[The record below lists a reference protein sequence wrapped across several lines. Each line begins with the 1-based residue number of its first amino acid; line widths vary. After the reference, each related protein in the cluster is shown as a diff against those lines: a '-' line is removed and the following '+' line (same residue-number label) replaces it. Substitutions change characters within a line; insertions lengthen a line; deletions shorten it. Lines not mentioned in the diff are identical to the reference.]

1 MSLTVMASS
10 PALHTKSS
18 HLPTNGYNSTITTLD
33 NGLTGRGVA
42 SGGDK
47 NSGCSYCSDGNPV
60 VLAKG
65 PCCQGQGHGQAPCC
79 HGQGHGQCCQD
90 LGQDQSEGHTE
101 HIHLDPERVNMTQL
115 RLEAFQ
121 IIDCQLVTGVKWSS
135 KQGGKENG
143 SINYVR

>member
-18 HLPTNGYNSTITTLD
+18 HLPTNGYNSRITTLD
-33 NGLTGRGVA
+33 NGVA

-65 PCCQGQGHGQAPCC
+65 PCCQGQGQAP
-79 HGQGHGQCCQD
+79 CCQD

-101 HIHLDPERVNMTQL
+101 HIHLDPEKVNMTQL

-135 KQGGKENG
+135 KQVGKENG
-143 SINYVR
+143 SINDAS